1 MTEAGKVVHI
11 VILNNYVKNLATN
24 NESWKLALTWIHTY
38 WSKASFPL
46 KRDKVFH
53 AIHHFWNLHIKF
65 LSE

>member
-11 VILNNYVKNLATN
+11 VIFNNYVKNLAN
-24 NESWKLALTWIHTY
+24 HESWKLALAWIHTY

-53 AIHHFWNLHIKF
+53 AIHHFWNLHNKF